1 MGNFYWTRYPDG
13 PFVTLISVTTT
24 YLHPEA
30 DNLESLQRRARRE
43 NDEEMHTFKA
53 ELREAIKHPER
64 LPDNE
69 LSRHVQYEDGSP
81 EAFLQ
86 RLWHDLYGDEPIDT
100 SQHP

>member
-1 MGNFYWTRYPDG
+1 
-13 PFVTLISVTTT
+13 
-24 YLHPEA
+24 
-30 DNLESLQRRARRE
+30 
-43 NDEEMHTFKA
+43 MHTFKA

-86 RLWHDLYGDEPIDT
+86 RLWRDLYDDEPVNAAQRQGVRYFRT
-100 SQHP
+100 GRSTRLESAF